1 MVRIFFFCVL
11 TVFVLS
17 ACSSPPPL
25 TLTPTST
32 QAVVPNP
39 SATSTAPV
47 PASPQP
53 TQFFPTVPP
62 HPTLDPNFFRDEFI
76 ETLDAQWNW
85 AREDSEN
92 WSLASVPGSLQIN
105 VGNGY
110 VVAHNYSNLL
120 LRPAPE
126 GNFQIETQVAFDPR
140 HNFEFAGLIIYE
152 TDSNFIQAGH
162 GFCSSVDCIGE
173 GLYMN
178 SYLKGSAIKPGPMQ
192 TYTYRDPV
200 FLRLS
205 RRRNT
210 YTFENSQNGDVW
222 FLIGTQTIAIEP
234 LQIGLVGSQNLR
246 GDILP
251 AKFGYFEVRSLP

>member
-1 MVRIFFFCVL
+1 MVRMFFFGVL
-11 TVFVLS
+11 MVFFLS
-17 ACSSPPPL
+17 ACNSAPPP
-25 TLTPTST
+25 TRTPT
-32 QAVVPNP
+32 AVQDIVLTP
-39 SATSTAPV
+39 SATPTPPV
-47 PASPQP
+47 TPSPKP
-53 TQFFPTVPP
+53 TLFIPTVPP
-62 HPTLDPNFFRDEFI
+62 NPTLDLNFFRDEFV
-76 ETLDAQWNW
+76 ETLDAQWSW
-85 AREDSEN
+85 VREDSQN
-92 WSLASVPGSLQIN
+92 WSLASASGSLQIN
-105 VGNGY
+105 VGHGY
-110 VVAHNYSNLL
+110 VVAHNNSNLL

-126 GNFQIETQVAFDPR
+126 GDFQIETQVAFDPK

-152 TDSNFIQAGH
+152 NDSNFVQAGH
-162 GFCSSVDCIGE
+162 GFCSSVDCLGE

-178 SYLKGSAIKPGPMQ
+178 SYLKGTALKPAPMQ

-205 RRRNT
+205 RRGDT

-222 FLIGTQTIAIEP
+222 FLIGSQTLAIEP